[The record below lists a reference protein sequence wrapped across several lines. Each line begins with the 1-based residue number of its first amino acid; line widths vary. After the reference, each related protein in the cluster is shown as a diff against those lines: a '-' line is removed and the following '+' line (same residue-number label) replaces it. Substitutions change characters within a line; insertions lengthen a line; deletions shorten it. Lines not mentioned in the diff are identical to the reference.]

1 MSEPSPAE
9 QVLSAQAPNTGSV
22 SLFDDAFDPGRA
34 IIASAGSDLAAK
46 QHTTSLVIVDPHAA
60 VREGIPPLLR
70 QHEIEV
76 VATTSTGD
84 GAEAVIGRH
93 QPDVALISLEL
104 GTLASPHRSGG
115 DGRSRELGTL
125 ASPHRSGGDGRS
137 RELGTL
143 ASPHRSGG
151 DGRSRELA
159 DADGIALLRRLIA
172 RGARTA
178 IVLYADVDDPNQS
191 ALALRGGAAGLV
203 GKRRPIA
210 ELARALRTVAA
221 GGMWFQ
227 DAGEPLEG
235 PAPVRA
241 ATMLASFYERRT
253 ARLSTAERR
262 VLELVAEGRS
272 TESMAA
278 ALSLSPHTI
287 RTHLRNVMRKLEAS
301 SRAHAVAIAIR
312 EEAIQV

>member
-1 MSEPSPAE
+1 MSEPSRP
-9 QVLSAQAPNTGSV
+9 QKVLSAQAPNSGSV
-22 SLFDDAFDPGRA
+22 TLFDDAFDPGQA
-34 IIASAGSDLAAK
+34 IIASTGGTLGSK
-46 QHTTSLVIVDPHAA
+46 QRTTSLVIVDPHAA

-70 QHEIEV
+70 PHEVEV

-93 QPDVALISLEL
+93 EPDVALISLEL
-104 GTLASPHRSGG
+104 GA
-115 DGRSRELGTL
+115 
-125 ASPHRSGGDGRS
+125 
-137 RELGTL
+137 L

-191 ALALRGGAAGLV
+191 ALALRSGAAGLV

-227 DAGEPLEG
+227 EAGEPLEG
-235 PAPVRA
+235 PTPARA
-241 ATMLASFYERRT
+241 ATMLASICERRT

-312 EEAIQV
+312 EEAIEV